1 MLEQAFKLRWVHGLN
16 TRSPWKFVDE
26 MVSGHYDQFKPIP
39 WFIGEY
45 GANGQTNEVIQQDL
59 KAMDMQA
66 QSGGDF
72 LGTTFFQFQAANEK
86 GGLAKN
92 FGLFGLGDTI
102 VAETGKVCDR
112 SAPCATWPVRCL
124 TTDLS
129 WLPWSQSQRAR
140 AVAAAWGGGVDEN
153 YLCNGRRLAQASLVG
168 TELSC
173 QILHVDSNVV
183 DTVLGSPDFSAR
195 LGMRAHTVLGHG
207 SAVKGDLELSNVA
220 TRLITREA
228 GHKSWMVWAIVGASA
243 GLSVISGLIVFLARR
258 RKDSTQATRSTQ
270 EAPD

>member
-92 FGLFGLGDTI
+92 FGLFGLGDII

-173 QILHVDSNVV
+173 QILHVDC
-183 DTVLGSPDFSAR
+183 
-195 LGMRAHTVLGHG
+195 
-207 SAVKGDLELSNVA
+207 NVA

-270 EAPD
+270 EAV